1 MFNEELFSRLFRSP
15 VPWSF
20 PSPQLKSPLLQCTNI
35 APGLINKIFYVR
47 PLHTW
52 QGWHWRYCGNQWLSY
67 CSGGVERR
75 YLGVHIFSKSIKSWW
90 GDMNI
95 LCLWYSTIG
104 IEDLTNWIQ
113 VGTAVSSV
121 SMSFSRTVLL
131 ANEEIFATLSLNEEL
146 FLCWYSSFCI
156 FISIKLIFCTPS
168 FVSMRQL
175 CCYSQGH
182 LR

>member
-35 APGLINKIFYVR
+35 APDLINKIVYVR

-52 QGWHWRYCGNQWLSY
+52 QGWHWRYWGNQWLSY

-75 YLGVHIFSKSIKSWW
+75 YLGVDIFFRSIRSWCGEMYTYTW
-90 GDMNI
+90 SPIDN
-95 LCLWYSTIG
+95 
-104 IEDLTNWIQ
+104 EDLTNWVQ
-113 VGTAVSSV
+113 VGTVV
-121 SMSFSRTVLL
+121 CMSFSRTVLL